1 MLQRPVSKATN
12 NSLAQPSHSVTLFF
26 CLCRLACAFT
36 VPLLSVNILE
46 MVQVRCFVLWLAA
59 STSYPLHL
67 LHVHTH
73 THARTHTHTQN
84 THQKVYTNG
93 PLEIIRDRPLLLVGK
108 SQCLPFLY
116 LMGPTILHRLALEW
130 LSLLTST
137 FVQRSLPHRTNHDA
151 LSVAMR
157 ALWTSYLSSLMADA
171 VLYPLET
178 ILVRLYCQ
186 GMPVLVDNVENG
198 ADVAFITTFYRGF
211 FDCITGIWDS
221 EGLWGFYRGFSALL
235 LRYAVYG
242 TVLFLLWR
250 ITHTHVH
257 SVNGKTNR

>member
-1 MLQRPVSKATN
+1 
-12 NSLAQPSHSVTLFF
+12 
-26 CLCRLACAFT
+26 
-36 VPLLSVNILE
+36 

-59 STSYPLHL
+59 TTLYSLPRGL
-67 LHVHTH
+67 LHTHAHTH
-73 THARTHTHTQN
+73 THTHTHIHTRTRARACTCTHTHTYTHARTCMHTHTHTHTQN

-108 SQCLPFLY
+108 NQCLPFLY
-116 LMGPTILHRLALEW
+116 LIGPTILHRLALEW
-130 LSLLTST
+130 LSYVTST
-137 FVQRSLPHRTNHDA
+137 FVRRSLPHRTNHDA

-157 ALWTSYLSSLMADA
+157 ALWTSYLSSLMADT

-178 ILVRLYCQ
+178 VMVRLYCQ
-186 GMPVLVDNVENG
+186 GMPVLVDNVDNG
-198 ADVAFITTFYRGF
+198 ADVIFITTFYRGF
-211 FDCITGIWDS
+211 FDAITGIWDS

-250 ITHTHVH
+250 ITHAHIH
-257 SVNGKTNR
+257 SVNGKTNNR